1 MYVYIVLL
9 SQMSFKPPSF
19 DLLGPS
25 SSSSATT
32 LSDIPLDAPES
43 PAPVVDK
50 RFQSIV
56 TPAEEI
62 EDETPFVWQQDQ
74 PEKPPKII
82 SAKTPT
88 SINDI
93 LPPFTLLFI
102 LLSIIAI
109 VILIVYFF
117 VGF

>member
-1 MYVYIVLL
+1 
-9 SQMSFKPPSF
+9 MSFKAPSL
-19 DLLGPS
+19 DLLKDS
-25 SSSSATT
+25 SSSDSTPATE
-32 LSDIPLDAPES
+32 API
-43 PAPVVDK
+43 DK

-74 PEKPPKII
+74 PTTPPKVI
-82 SAKTPT
+82 SSRIPT
-88 SINDI
+88 DYKDLIDP
-93 LPPFTLLFI
+93 LTFGFI
-102 LLSIIAI
+102 LVAIIAI